1 MVMMT
6 KCPVCG
12 GKIMDIHGPIEWEV
26 KGEQIIVDDAD
37 YCLCA
42 SCGEIYL
49 ESGMDGDIHRRAVD
63 QYKRDNG
70 LLSGDEVR
78 ELRQSLGL
86 SQAKFEKLIG
96 AGPKTVV
103 RWERGSVFQN
113 RTADTL
119 MRVVRDFPEVAA
131 HLMKRV
137 DEPRTS

>member
-1 MVMMT
+1 
-6 KCPVCG
+6 
-12 GKIMDIHGPIEWEV
+12 
-26 KGEQIIVDDAD
+26 
-37 YCLCA
+37 
-42 SCGEIYL
+42 
-49 ESGMDGDIHRRAVD
+49 MDGDIHRRAVD

-78 ELRQSLGL
+78 ELRQALGL

-131 HLMKRV
+131 YLMKRV
-137 DEPRTS
+137 DEPHAS

>member
-12 GKIMDIHGPIEWEV
+12 GKIMDIHGPIEWDV

-96 AGPKTVV
+96 AGPKTV
-103 RWERGSVFQN
+103 
-113 RTADTL
+113 
-119 MRVVRDFPEVAA
+119 AA
-131 HLMKRV
+131 HLRKRV
-137 DEPRTS
+137 DEPQTS

>member
-1 MVMMT
+1 
-6 KCPVCG
+6 
-12 GKIMDIHGPIEWEV
+12 MDIHGPIEWDV

-78 ELRQSLGL
+78 ELRQALGL

-131 HLMKRV
+131 YLTKRV
-137 DEPRTS
+137 DEPHAS

>member
-12 GKIMDIHGPIEWEV
+12 GKIMDIHGPIEWDV

-49 ESGMDGDIHRRAVD
+49 ESGMDGDI
-63 QYKRDNG
+63 
-70 LLSGDEVR
+70 
-78 ELRQSLGL
+78 
-86 SQAKFEKLIG
+86 KFEKLIG

>member
-1 MVMMT
+1 
-6 KCPVCG
+6 
-12 GKIMDIHGPIEWEV
+12 
-26 KGEQIIVDDAD
+26 
-37 YCLCA
+37 
-42 SCGEIYL
+42 
-49 ESGMDGDIHRRAVD
+49 MDGDIHRRAVD

-137 DEPRTS
+137 DEPQTS